1 MCGCAVVLA
10 EVDRRL
16 QVDERMEDTASQAPA
31 GERGEKA
38 LDGIDPRQEVG
49 VK

>member
-16 QVDERMEDTASQAPA
+16 QATSEWKTPRRKRRRVSVAKKLSTALTRDRRWA
-31 GERGEKA
+31 
-38 LDGIDPRQEVG
+38 
-49 VK
+49 